1 MKWQGKWYDNTVM
14 VNRDLNWYG
23 YIKGET
29 PQEITKNL
37 QNGFNFYDGAVTD
50 VLIGAFEQTATSEA
64 R

>member
-1 MKWQGKWYDNTVM
+1 M